1 MRLARV
7 VAVLEPGGAQLA
19 IARVSAELHHRGIQ
33 TRVLAGCAT
42 GRGIELF
49 TSRGIEVES
58 WSEQGPLA
66 SARASAKLQYACSE
80 GFAAWL
86 RPRVANAGVVHA
98 HMFGGWWAAA
108 AAVPDGVPLAASE
121 HNAVRWPDAPRFGEM
136 RAALG
141 RVDRFFAHGPA
152 TRQMV
157 LELGYPRIGCAAAPP
172 RSSPAFPARAPG
184 FPRPGSCSPGGCTR
198 RRARI
203 SCSMPWPECGSR
215 DRR

>member
-19 IARVSAELHHRGIQ
+19 IARISGELRRRGIE
-33 TRVLAGCAT
+33 TRVLAGSAT
-42 GRGIELF
+42 ARGIELF
-49 TSRGIEVES
+49 TTRGIEVES
-58 WSEQGPLA
+58 WSEQGPRPSVDA
-66 SARASAKLQYACSE
+66 SPELQYACSD

-86 RPRVANAGVVHA
+86 RPRLADAGIVHA

-108 AAVPDGVPLAASE
+108 AALPDGVPLAASE

-152 TRQMV
+152 ARKMV
-157 LELGYPRIGCAAAPP
+157 LQLGYPR
-172 RSSPAFPARAPG
+172 
-184 FPRPGSCSPGGCTR
+184 
-198 RRARI
+198 
-203 SCSMPWPECGSR
+203 
-215 DRR
+215 